1 MAGCESQIY
10 HERQRL
16 QFCLLHSLNNLFQ
29 DKDAFTRE
37 GLDSISE
44 VLGTDDPCQETW
56 TPLSLLLKPHH
67 NTLTGNYDV
76 NVMIAALEGKGKSVE
91 WHDKRYGAYS
101 INLGADTLM
110 GIVLNVPV
118 TRYVGLWRSRRWV
131 VMRKINGVWYNL
143 DCDLTVPQ
151 PFTSEDEVK
160 GFLDQNLS
168 LGGEILLFHFIIDH
182 CSSLNA
188 IFLFI
193 YLRTALN
200 AMFSR
205 VNGYYAK
212 YDVYCNLQVM
222 KLPRLL
228 FAFEVHMSATG
239 TKRRNA
245 NTRPVT
251 CGKQS
256 SAKGSYGKSPG
267 CTTSCGL
274 SLPRKTEATAAR
286 LVKLLSCKLVK
297 GLRLVVTR
305 KKKKKKKRSPPL
317 KPSSTGRSQPWVI
330 SVPNDTCRSEAIED
344 CIQFINSSTS
354 FIRSSSVSGRTS

>member
-1 MAGCESQIY
+1 
-10 HERQRL
+10 
-16 QFCLLHSLNNLFQ
+16 

-44 VLGTDDPCQETW
+44 VGLGIWVFGSETW

-151 PFTSEDEVK
+151 PFTSEDQVK

-168 LGGEILLFHFIIDH
+168 LGGEILLVN
-182 CSSLNA
+182 NA
-188 IFLFI
+188 
-193 YLRTALN
+193 
-200 AMFSR
+200 
-205 VNGYYAK
+205 
-212 YDVYCNLQVM
+212 
-222 KLPRLL
+222 
-228 FAFEVHMSATG
+228 
-239 TKRRNA
+239 
-245 NTRPVT
+245 
-251 CGKQS
+251 
-256 SAKGSYGKSPG
+256 
-267 CTTSCGL
+267 
-274 SLPRKTEATAAR
+274 
-286 LVKLLSCKLVK
+286 
-297 GLRLVVTR
+297 
-305 KKKKKKKRSPPL
+305 
-317 KPSSTGRSQPWVI
+317 
-330 SVPNDTCRSEAIED
+330 
-344 CIQFINSSTS
+344 
-354 FIRSSSVSGRTS
+354 

>member
-1 MAGCESQIY
+1 MAGCEPQIY

-44 VLGTDDPCQETW
+44 ELGTVDPCQETW
-56 TPLSLLLKPHH
+56 TPLSLLVKPHH

-101 INLGADTLM
+101 INLAADALM

-131 VMRKINGVWYNL
+131 VMRKIDGVWYNL

-151 PFTSEDEVK
+151 PFRDEDEVK

-168 LGGEILLFHFIIDH
+168 LV
-182 CSSLNA
+182 S
-188 IFLFI
+188 
-193 YLRTALN
+193 
-200 AMFSR
+200 
-205 VNGYYAK
+205 
-212 YDVYCNLQVM
+212 
-222 KLPRLL
+222 
-228 FAFEVHMSATG
+228 FEMSATG
-239 TKRRNA
+239 TKQCNA
-245 NTRPVT
+245 NT
-251 CGKQS
+251 KQS
-256 SAKGSYGKSPG
+256 SVNGSYGKNPG
-267 CTTSCGL
+267 YTTSCGL
-274 SLPRKTEATAAR
+274 RLPRKTEATAAR

-297 GLRLVVTR
+297 GLRLVVMR
-305 KKKKKKKRSPPL
+305 RRKKKRSPPL
-317 KPSSTGRSQPWVI
+317 KASSTGRSQPSVI
-330 SVPNDTCRSEAIED
+330 SVANDACRSEAIED

-354 FIRSSSVSGRTS
+354 FKRSSSVSCRTS